1 MLGLNPETGI
11 YNDHPQGRWPLHLG
25 RPSGSG
31 FITVYKVCHTPYVA
45 PFTNDPAVFR
55 AAMEQGRDVC
65 WDCRAWLGD

>member
-1 MLGLNPETGI
+1 MLGLNLETGI
-11 YNDHPQGRWPLHLG
+11 HNDYPPGRWPLHLG

-31 FITVYKVCHTPYVA
+31 FIKVYEVCPTPHVA

-65 WDCRAWLGD
+65 GDCRAWLND